1 MKINE
6 REICYDILNQWSLD
20 ETLFSDILETS
31 LRKVQ
36 FEEKS
41 VRAFVTRLS
50 TGVVERKITLD
61 RAIRLFSTTKF
72 EKIKPEVLTIL
83 RMGIYQILFM
93 DSVPDRAAIFE
104 SVELAKAHHFNG
116 LAGFMN
122 AVLRAVSRDVQEG
135 QLAKLC
141 EENPSVKYSVP
152 KWLVDLLVETFGKDL
167 AFTILEDQFVNHA
180 TSIRVNRSRSTVEEV
195 KEILNARG
203 VKVEEGSY
211 SKQAL
216 KISQYDFIRRLS
228 GFAEGFFTV
237 QDESSM
243 MAVEAIGIQPGDLVF
258 DLCAAPGGKTT
269 YAAELTGPEGRVIS
283 RDVSKDKTDLIRENV
298 ERLILPNVVM
308 EERSALDPDTE
319 NYDKADVVI
328 CDVPCSGLGVMSRK
342 TDIKY
347 HVKKD
352 SAKVLSQQGLEILK
366 KGASLVK
373 KGGKLLF
380 STCTILPEENQ
391 ENRERFMNWANEIG
405 MPFELV
411 DEKQYIQGRDNCDG
425 FYYAVMRKL

>member
-1 MKINE
+1 
-6 REICYDILNQWSLD
+6 
-20 ETLFSDILETS
+20 
-31 LRKVQ
+31 
-36 FEEKS
+36 
-41 VRAFVTRLS
+41 
-50 TGVVERKITLD
+50 
-61 RAIRLFSTTKF
+61 
-72 EKIKPEVLTIL
+72 
-83 RMGIYQILFM
+83 
-93 DSVPDRAAIFE
+93 
-104 SVELAKAHHFNG
+104 
-116 LAGFMN
+116 
-122 AVLRAVSRDVQEG
+122 
-135 QLAKLC
+135 
-141 EENPSVKYSVP
+141 
-152 KWLVDLLVETFGKDL
+152 
-167 AFTILEDQFVNHA
+167 
-180 TSIRVNRSRSTVEEV
+180 
-195 KEILNARG
+195 
-203 VKVEEGSY
+203 
-211 SKQAL
+211 
-216 KISQYDFIRRLS
+216 
-228 GFAEGFFTV
+228 
-237 QDESSM
+237 M
-243 MAVEAIGIQPGDLVF
+243 MAVEAIGIQPGDRVF

-319 NYDKADVVI
+319 NFDKADVVI

-391 ENRERFMNWANEIG
+391 ENRERFLNWANEIG